1 MKVLI
6 IEDNQDIAASI
17 CEYLESLDY
26 AVDIAR
32 DGMTGLNLAI
42 TKDYSVIV
50 LDLGLPDI
58 DGVDLCHR
66 LRQDDQGKSD
76 GELPQNLRTERHLTE
91 PN

>member
-17 CEYLESLDY
+17 SDYLESLDY
-26 AVDIAR
+26 TVDIAG

-42 TKDYSVIV
+42 TKNYSVII

-58 DGVDLCHR
+58 DGCAHVNR
-66 LRQDDQGKSD
+66 
-76 GELPQNLRTERHLTE
+76 
-91 PN
+91 